1 MAALLSAV
9 ALVASVCVGQ
19 DAATAARLPLAPP
32 RAVDAVELAAA
43 LGAAAGVRGD
53 ARGGRVGVTR
63 AETADGAREFW
74 VAAPSTAAAGAST
87 ARRPLAAV
95 LAEVDSAVVVDVG
108 AHCGYFSL
116 LAATGGARA
125 VALEPNA
132 EHHPLLRLGAALNG
146 VGDDA
151 IALFGAPAADVAE
164 VAYDGWSTD
173 DAGRPGFNAS
183 ASTPRR
189 AVRCDDAVE
198 AAEAGWGAPVRPIA
212 WLKVDVEGQE
222 LAALRSAARLLDRPP
237 GLRPGVAWVEL
248 SWLDGDAA
256 SLGAAAATVALLVRR
271 GYDVRAAREGG
282 IAWDCAE
289 SAHDCDDPP
298 RDSRGEG
305 WLDVVDIER
314 GYEAEGAR
322 RLLEAAGYCDRRE
335 AAAAAMNA
343 RQARAAGGEAAD
355 FSMYV
360 AVGEE
365 AHQVLFS
372 GGDGTTR
379 SALFHAGL
387 RRGHA
392 PVSRELCDASCD
404 ATLAELREKRAR
416 RRRRAAEAS

>member
-1 MAALLSAV
+1 MM
-9 ALVASVCVGQ
+9 
-19 DAATAARLPLAPP
+19 P
-32 RAVDAVELAAA
+32 EK
-43 LGAAAGVRGD
+43 
-53 ARGGRVGVTR
+53 
-63 AETADGAREFW
+63 TADGAREFW
-74 VAAPSTAAAGAST
+74 VAAPLAGGGRRVHGATVGGMVWASGGY
-87 ARRPLAAV
+87 ALVESALLVEV
-95 LAEVDSAVVVDVG
+95 LAEVDSPVVVDVG

-116 LAATGGARA
+116 LAATGGARV

-146 VGDDA
+146 VGDDT

-198 AAEAGWGAPVRPIA
+198 AAEAGWGPPRRPIA

-222 LAALRSAARLLDRPP
+222 LAALRSAARLFDRPP
-237 GLRPGVAWVEL
+237 GLRPRVAWVEL

-256 SLGAAAATVALLVRR
+256 SLGAAAATVAFLVRR

-289 SAHDCDDPP
+289 SERDCDDPP
-298 RDSRGEG
+298 RDARGEG

-335 AAAAAMNA
+335 ASIARGGCQLEVAAVAVEFTAPFSNAVVPRAAAAMNA

-360 AVGEE
+360 AVGDES
-365 AHQVLFS
+365 HQVLFS
-372 GGDGTTR
+372 AAATDDEIR
-379 SALFHAGL
+379 DFFHADVCAAGT
-387 RRGHA
+387 RA
-392 PVSRELCDASCD
+392 VSRELCDASCD

>member
-74 VAAPSTAAAGAST
+74 VAAPLDGGGRRVHGATVGGMVWASGGYALVDRHRRRARSRSSPTLSTT
-87 ARRPLAAV
+87 
-95 LAEVDSAVVVDVG
+95 
-108 AHCGYFSL
+108 
-116 LAATGGARA
+116 
-125 VALEPNA
+125 
-132 EHHPLLRLGAALNG
+132 LLRLGAALNG

-198 AAEAGWGAPVRPIA
+198 AAEAGWGAPPRRR
-212 WLKVDVEGQE
+212 GG
-222 LAALRSAARLLDRPP
+222 DRRAPRAP
-237 GLRPGVAWVEL
+237 
-248 SWLDGDAA
+248 
-256 SLGAAAATVALLVRR
+256 

-298 RDSRGEG
+298 RDARGEG

-335 AAAAAMNA
+335 ASTARGGCQLEVAAVAVEFTAAFSNAVVPRAAAAMNA

-365 AHQVLFS
+365 AHRS
-372 GGDGTTR
+372 SSAAATDYGSATSTR
-379 SALFHAGL
+379 TP
-387 RRGHA
+387 A
-392 PVSRELCDASCD
+392 PRARARVPRARDASCD
-404 ATLAELREKRAR
+404 ATSRSCAR
-416 RRRRAAEAS
+416 SGRGGGGARPA

>member
-74 VAAPSTAAAGAST
+74 VAAPLDGGGRRVHGATVGGMVWASGRL
-87 ARRPLAAV
+87 RRSSSPALLAAV

-132 EHHPLLRLGAALNG
+132 EHHPLLRLGAAPTA
-146 VGDDA
+146 VG
-151 IALFGAPAADVAE
+151 AA
-164 VAYDGWSTD
+164 
-173 DAGRPGFNAS
+173 
-183 ASTPRR
+183 RR
-189 AVRCDDAVE
+189 VRCDDAAE

-237 GLRPGVAWVEL
+237 GLRPGVVWVEL

-271 GYDVRAAREGG
+271 GYDARARARAASPGTARR
-282 IAWDCAE
+282 ARDCGDPRRD
-289 SAHDCDDPP
+289 AH
-298 RDSRGEG
+298 GEG

-322 RLLEAAGYCDRRE
+322 RLLEAAGYCDRRGASTARGGCQLE
-335 AAAAAMNA
+335 VAAV
-343 RQARAAGGEAAD
+343 AAD
-355 FSMYV
+355 
-360 AVGEE
+360 APCP
-365 AHQVLFS
+365 A
-372 GGDGTTR
+372 
-379 SALFHAGL
+379 SAL
-387 RRGHA
+387 R
-392 PVSRELCDASCD
+392 DASCD
-404 ATLAELREKRAR
+404 ATLAELREKR
-416 RRRRAAEAS
+416 RAAAARGRRVVTPIANRHL